1 MTHKNTELYIFTDH
15 GNQEEN
21 GTSDFR
27 KPCSIFDHIQNQGA
41 EAVVSI
47 TSGQNSPGC
56 WNGIDTPRAQPK
68 CQFSVLDPHTNLSVL
83 TNQNVKSA
91 QESV

>member
-1 MTHKNTELYIFTDH
+1 MTQENTEFYIFTGH

-21 GTSDFR
+21 GTSDFG

-47 TSGQNSPGC
+47 TSGQTPQDAGMASSPPEH
-56 WNGIDTPRAQPK
+56 NQSVSFQFLTLTPISP
-68 CQFSVLDPHTNLSVL
+68 S
-83 TNQNVKSA
+83 
-91 QESV
+91 